1 MHISQCQCFFL
12 NNALFMSIIFFF
24 VIVDYIVVVVGVV
37 IFVLELMLFEPFT
50 FVRYPYC
57 Q

>member
-1 MHISQCQCFFL
+1 
-12 NNALFMSIIFFF
+12 MSIIFCF
-24 VIVDYIVVVVGVV
+24 VIVDYIVVVGVV
-37 IFVLELMLFEPFT
+37 IFVLALMLFEPFT